1 MEPSSITIEWFN
13 SLDSSLYQI
22 ITMRH
27 NIDLHGLPHNEAVK
41 RVEEELVKISMSKF
55 WEIEIITGKSKPMRD
70 KIVKEVLVPMDF
82 FYYIPHTNP
91 GIIIVVQD
99 ELLS

>member
-1 MEPSSITIEWFN
+1 
-13 SLDSSLYQI
+13 
-22 ITMRH
+22 MRH
-27 NIDLHGLPHNEAVK
+27 NIDLHGLTHNQSIAK
-41 RVEEELVKISMSKF
+41 VENELIGISLSEY
-55 WEIEIITGKSKPMRD
+55 WEVEIITGKSKLMQD

-82 FYYIPHTNP
+82 FHYIPHTNP